1 MSGNRNLQRQSVV
14 TVLVDKPHFVKVINS
29 QLFKKMTIDT
39 FMEDTNDNER
49 KMSDKNA
56 TREEFK
62 HTKLENKSFVQ
73 GQK

>member
-39 FMEDTNDNER
+39 FMEDTPDNER

>member
-1 MSGNRNLQRQSVV
+1 
-14 TVLVDKPHFVKVINS
+14 
-29 QLFKKMTIDT
+29 MTIDT

-73 GQK
+73 GQKWHIHKKSSTSCFIWKKSNENFIIQN